1 MLLIIGG
8 GWWVVMCFV
17 IGNGWL
23 EKFLCVDYVG
33 GVMVVF
39 VKMKNVGKWYN
50 YIIWCFDIN
59 FGDCFYD

>member
-1 MLLIIGG
+1 
-8 GWWVVMCFV
+8 MCFV

-33 GVMVVF
+33 GVMVVA